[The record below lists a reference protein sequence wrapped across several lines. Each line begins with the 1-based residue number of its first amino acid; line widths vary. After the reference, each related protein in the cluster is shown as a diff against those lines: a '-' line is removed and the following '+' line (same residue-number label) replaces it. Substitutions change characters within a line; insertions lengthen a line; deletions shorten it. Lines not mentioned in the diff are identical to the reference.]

1 MDKRILTV
9 LCAMLATT
17 LSISGLYQGP
27 AAETEHITA
36 TEMAADPPHNITH
49 FLHTGDTAR
58 YISPQLSVL
67 SFFDTNLPSNMT
79 GDGRSY
85 SGQEQFAMQWYMFP
99 PAASNLTITGI
110 DAIFWITGEVGT
122 GQPNFA
128 GSIEVFEVTE
138 QDILSLN
145 FDGTSVYLY
154 NIPSNTPLFTYPP
167 SAPMVFPLAFIHTFN
182 ASATIRFVLTINP
195 GASGAGVGSQYTNVT
210 VFWDSYHL
218 FDSRLIL
225 KTQNPMTID
234 SSATSDFARQLK
246 NGFIDEG
253 NTTMYFTANVSD
265 PYGGY
270 DIRWVNLTV
279 RAPNGTVIPEL
290 DSEPMIRITGSDAAQ
305 VSVYELSWDYG
316 GMPTGL
322 YTYDVWAVDDSG
334 MTYYYYFAQYT
345 FQPYDELLANTF
357 AIGVIYNLE
366 VHLNDSL
373 GMPLEGATVN
383 YDGATALS
391 NDTCWA
397 SLTVFGNGTMAVYWH
412 SILVYSSLVNLTE
425 DSILFVTCEVYSP
438 ELRLVDSQSQPLPSA
453 TVFFEYADGERL
465 PVLMSGID
473 GSIGVIDQAPAGNSI
488 LGVWWRGSLVFN
500 GDVLISSNEVLD
512 VICNV
517 CYMTVH
523 VTDNVGTP
531 IPIST
536 VVWLDSETH
545 ILIDSMCSNEM
556 GVAVARLPAGTYD
569 VEVYWHGNLIG
580 TASGIVFS
588 TDIQITV
595 IGHVC
600 SVNIVAMDTRG
611 IPLSDAH
618 VVVKSASEIIV
629 SKLTN
634 DSGAIH
640 AILPTGTLEFET
652 YWYGVLVNDTL
663 VTLDG
668 DANVIVTCS
677 VSYLEVNAKNA
688 AGKALSG
695 VEVVVKDS
703 QGNALGYG
711 LTEDGTIMFRLSNQ
725 MVTIEGRLVCEYM
738 MTHVDLTQSA
748 NVNVTGDFQVTLTF
762 DHPPGVLSTV
772 LFSFALVGTL
782 AAVLAVLVVLL
793 LLRTRSKGRS
803 GKTDEKTAEL
813 KPHAEEELLPPPFDS
828 EPIPAIVTVQAR
840 MAAERSSSAPKTSTS
855 HRKRKP

>member
-1 MDKRILTV
+1 MDKRILAV
-9 LCAMLATT
+9 LCAMTATAFS
-17 LSISGLYQGP
+17 LSGLDFDHS
-27 AAETEHITA
+27 TEVVPLESTIQA
-36 TEMAADPPHNITH
+36 GDPPHNITH
-49 FLHTGDTAR
+49 FLHTGDIAR

-67 SFFDTNLPSNMT
+67 SFFDTNLPFNMM

-99 PAASNLTITGI
+99 PAASNLTVTGI

-138 QDILSLN
+138 QNILNLN
-145 FDGTSVYLY
+145 FNGTSVYVY
-154 NIPSNTPLFTYPP
+154 YIPSNTPLFTYPP
-167 SAPMVFPLAFIHTFN
+167 TAPMVFPLSFVHTFN
-182 ASATIRFVLTINP
+182 ASSTIRLVLTINP

-234 SSATSDFARQLK
+234 SSATSDFAHQPK
-246 NGFIDEG
+246 NGYIDEG
-253 NTTMYFTANVSD
+253 NTTMCFTANVSD

-279 RAPNGTVIPEL
+279 KAPNGTAIPGL
-290 DSEPMIRITGSDAAQ
+290 DNEPMVRITGSDTAPA
-305 VSVYELSWDYG
+305 SIYELSWDYS
-316 GMPTGL
+316 GMPTGI

-334 MTYYYYFAQYT
+334 MTYYYYFAQFT
-345 FQPYDELLANTF
+345 FQPYDELLTNTF
-357 AIGVIYNLE
+357 AIGVIYNLD
-366 VHLNDSL
+366 VHLNDTL
-373 GMPLEGATVN
+373 GVPFEGATVD
-383 YDGATALS
+383 YDGSTALS
-391 NDTCWA
+391 NDTGWA
-397 SLTVFGNGTMAVYWH
+397 SLVVFGNGTMAVYWH
-412 SILVYSSLVNLTE
+412 SIMVYTSLVNISG

-453 TVFFEYADGERL
+453 TAFFEYADGERL

-473 GSIGVIDQAPAGNSI
+473 GSIGVIDQVPADGNA
-488 LGVWWRGSLVFN
+488 LTVWWRGSLVFD
-500 GDVLISSNEVLD
+500 GDVPIGSNEVLS

-517 CYMTVH
+517 YYMTVH
-523 VTDNVGTP
+523 VTDSVGTP

-545 ILIDSMCSNEM
+545 ILIDSTFSDEM

-569 VEVYWHGNLIG
+569 VEIYWHGNLIG
-580 TASGIVFS
+580 TAPATVLS
-588 TDIQITV
+588 TDIQVTV
-595 IGHVC
+595 IGQVC
-600 SVNIVAMDTRG
+600 SVNIVTVDARG
-611 IPLSDAH
+611 TPLSDAH

-640 AILPTGTLEFET
+640 AILPVGTLEIET
-652 YWYGVLVNDTL
+652 YWYGVLVNDTV

-677 VSYLEVNAKNA
+677 VSYLEVNAEDA
-688 AGKALSG
+688 AGNALNG

-711 LTEDGTIMFRLSNQ
+711 LTADGAITFRLPNQ
-725 MVTIEGRLVCEYM
+725 MVTIEGHLVSEYM
-738 MTHVDLTQSA
+738 MTHVNLAQSA
-748 NVNVTGDFQVTLTF
+748 NVNVTGDSQITLTF
-762 DHPPGVLSTV
+762 NYPPGVLSTV
-772 LFSFALVGTL
+772 LFSLSLVGII
-782 AAVLAVLVVLL
+782 AAVLAASVVFL
-793 LLRTRSKGRS
+793 LLRTRSKGSS
-803 GKTDEKTAEL
+803 GQANEIPSEP
-813 KPHAEEELLPPPFDS
+813 KPHVEEPVPPPIDS
-828 EPIPAIVTVQAR
+828 EHTPTAVTVQPK
-840 MAAERSSSAPKTSTS
+840 MASERSSSAHKTITPP
-855 HRKRKP
+855 RKKKP

>member
-17 LSISGLYQGP
+17 LSISGLYQVP
-27 AAETEHITA
+27 ATETEPIAA
-36 TEMAADPPHNITH
+36 TDMAADPPHNITH

-99 PAASNLTITGI
+99 PAASNLTMTGI

-154 NIPSNTPLFTYPP
+154 NIPSDTPLFTYPP
-167 SAPMVFPLAFIHTFN
+167 SAPMVFPLSFVHTFN
-182 ASATIRFVLTINP
+182 ASGTIRFVLTVNP

-218 FDSRLIL
+218 FDSRLVL

-234 SSATSDFARQLK
+234 SSATNDFARQPK

-253 NTTMYFTANVSD
+253 NTTMYFSANVSD

-279 RAPNGTVIPEL
+279 KAPNGTAVPGL
-290 DSEPMIRITGSDAAQ
+290 DNEPMARVTGSDMAP

-316 GMPTGL
+316 GMPTGA
-322 YTYDVWAVDDSG
+322 YTYDVWAVDNSG
-334 MTYYYYFAQYT
+334 MTYYYYFAQLV
-345 FQPYDELLANTF
+345 FQPYDELLTNTL
-357 AIGVIYNLE
+357 AIGVVYNLQ

-373 GMPLEGATVN
+373 GAPLVGATVD

-391 NDTCWA
+391 NDTGWA
-397 SLTVFGNGTMAVYWH
+397 SLTVFGNGMMDVYWH
-412 SILVYSSLVNLTE
+412 SILAYSSLVNLTE
-425 DSILFVTCEVYSP
+425 DSILFVTCDVYSP

-453 TVFFEYADGERL
+453 TAFFEYADGERL

-473 GSIGVIDQAPAGNSI
+473 GSIGVIDQVPTGNSA
-488 LGVWWRGSLVFN
+488 LSAWWRGSLVFDA
-500 GDVLISSNEVLD
+500 DVVIRSNNVLS

-517 CYMTVH
+517 YYMTVH
-523 VTDNVGTP
+523 VTDNAGTP
-531 IPIST
+531 IPMST

-545 ILIDSMCSNEM
+545 ILIDSMFSDEM
-556 GVAVARLPAGTYD
+556 GVAVARLPEGTYD

-580 TASGIVFS
+580 TALDTVLS

-595 IGHVC
+595 IGQVC
-600 SVNIVAMDTRG
+600 SVNIVAMDSRG

-618 VVVKSASEIIV
+618 VVVKSASEVIV
-629 SKLTN
+629 SRLTN
-634 DSGAIH
+634 DSGVIH
-640 AILPTGTLEFET
+640 AILPVGTLEVET
-652 YWYGVLVNDTL
+652 YWYGVLVNHTL
-663 VTLDG
+663 ITLDR

-677 VSYLEVNAKNA
+677 VSYLAVNTEDA
-688 AGKALSG
+688 AGNTLNG
-695 VEVVVKDS
+695 VEIVVKNS
-703 QGNALGYG
+703 EGNAIGYG
-711 LTEDGTIMFRLSNQ
+711 LTVDGTTMFRLPDQ
-725 MVTIEGRLVCEYM
+725 MVAIEGRLVREYM

-748 NVNVTGDFQVTLTF
+748 NVNVTGDFQITLTF
-762 DHPPGVLSTV
+762 NYPPGVLSTV
-772 LFSFALVGTL
+772 LFSLGLVGTI
-782 AAVLAVLVVLL
+782 AAVLAALVVFL
-793 LLRTRSKGRS
+793 LLRTRSKSRS
-803 GKTDEKTAEL
+803 GRTDEKTAEL
-813 KPHAEEELLPPPFDS
+813 KPHAEEEPLPPPFDS
-828 EPIPAIVTVQAR
+828 EPMPAVVTVQAK
-840 MAAERSSSAPKTSTS
+840 MAAERSSSAPRTSTS
-855 HRKRKP
+855 RRKRKP

>member
-1 MDKRILTV
+1 MNNRKVAL

-17 LSISGLYQGP
+17 LSISGLYQVP
-27 AAETEHITA
+27 ATETEPITA
-36 TEMAADPPHNITH
+36 TDMAADPPHNITH

-67 SFFDTNLPSNMT
+67 SFFDTNLPFNMT

-99 PAASNLTITGI
+99 PAASNLTVSGI

-195 GASGAGVGSQYTNVT
+195 GASGAGMGSQYTNVT

-279 RAPNGTVIPEL
+279 KAPNGIAIPGL
-290 DSEPMIRITGSDAAQ
+290 DNEPMVRITGSDAAP

-316 GMPTGL
+316 GMSTGL

-334 MTYYYYFAQYT
+334 MTYYYYFAQFT
-345 FQPYDELLANTF
+345 FQPYDELLTNTF
-357 AIGVIYNLE
+357 AIGVVYNLE

-373 GMPLEGATVN
+373 GMPLEGATVS
-383 YDGATALS
+383 YDFATTLS
-391 NDTCWA
+391 NDTGWA
-397 SLTVFGNGTMAVYWH
+397 SLTVFGNGTMAIYWH
-412 SILVYSSLVNLTE
+412 SILVDSSLVNLTE
-425 DSILFVTCEVYSP
+425 DSILFVTCDVYSP
-438 ELRLVDSQSQPLPSA
+438 ELRLVDSQFQPLPSA
-453 TVFFEYADGERL
+453 TAFFEYADGERL
-465 PVLMSGID
+465 PILMSGID
-473 GSIGVIDQAPAGNSI
+473 GSIGVIDQVPAGNSA
-488 LGVWWRGSLVFN
+488 LSVWWRGSLVFDA
-500 GDVLISSNEVLD
+500 DVVISSNEVLV
-512 VICNV
+512 VICDV
-517 CYMTVH
+517 YYMTVH
-523 VTDNVGTP
+523 VTDKVGTP
-531 IPIST
+531 IPMLT

-545 ILIDSMCSNEM
+545 ILIDSMFSDET
-556 GVAVARLPAGTYD
+556 GVAEARLPASTYD
-569 VEVYWHGNLIG
+569 VEVYWHGNQIG
-580 TASGIVFS
+580 TAPGTVLY
-588 TDIQITV
+588 TDIQVTV
-595 IGHVC
+595 IGQVC
-600 SVNIVAMDTRG
+600 SVNIVALDSRG

-618 VVVKSASEIIV
+618 VVVKSTTEIIV
-629 SKLTN
+629 SRLTN

-640 AILPTGTLEFET
+640 AILPIGTLEIET

-677 VSYLEVNAKNA
+677 VSYLEVNTKDA
-688 AGKALSG
+688 AGKVLSG
-695 VEVVVKDS
+695 VEIVVKDS

-711 LTEDGTIMFRLSNQ
+711 LTADGTIMFRLPDQ
-725 MVTIEGRLVCEYM
+725 MVTIEGHLACEYM
-738 MTHVDLTQSA
+738 MTHLDLAQCA
-748 NVNVTGDFQVTLTF
+748 NANVTGDSQVTLTF
-762 DHPPGVLSTV
+762 DYPPGVLSTV
-772 LFSFALVGTL
+772 LFSLGLIGTI
-782 AAVLAVLVVLL
+782 AAALAVLVVFL
-793 LLRTRSKGRS
+793 LLRTRRKGPS
-803 GKTDEKTAEL
+803 GLAYQKPAGPKT
-813 KPHAEEELLPPPFDS
+813 HAEEESVPPPFDS
-828 EPIPAIVTVQAR
+828 EPMPATVTVQPEIAT
-840 MAAERSSSAPKTSTS
+840 ERSLSARKTNTPR
-855 HRKRKP
+855 RKRKP